1 MNLYEIVQSLSKE
14 NNITIAALERALD
27 FGNGTIKKW
36 GNAAPSADR
45 LAKVADYFGVSVD
58 YLLGRESKSEIYDE
72 DFRKIERARNK
83 MTHKDQE
90 KMLKILKAS
99 FEEYFDDDYEED
111 DIDE

>member
-1 MNLYEIVQSLSKE
+1 MVQSLCKE
-14 NNITIAALERALD
+14 KNITIAALERTLD

-45 LAKVADYFGVSVD
+45 LAKVADFFGVSVD
-58 YLLGRESKSEIYDE
+58 YLLGRSSSNNNNLYDE

-111 DIDE
+111 DLDE